1 MSTEATEAAERDFRR
16 AAVLGSGMRV
26 TRCLTAIVSVVLLL
40 PAGAAA
46 ATPQIYLGSRPD

>member
-26 TRCLTAIVSVVLLL
+26 TRCLTAIVSVALLL